1 MSDPLCFHCK
11 EPVLPGEE
19 APQNVRSFNADGT
32 VRVDEWHRE
41 CALRSI
47 IGSVGHLRG
56 TCSCNG
62 GAEDDP
68 PGMSR
73 REAARAAVAEWER
86 RKFSPPRHCN

>member
-1 MSDPLCFHCK
+1 MSAPVCFRCE
-11 EPVLPGEE
+11 EPILPGEE
-19 APQNVRSFNADGT
+19 AAQNVHFFNADGT
-32 VRVDEWHRE
+32 VTESAWHHE

-62 GAEDDP
+62 GTEEDP
-68 PGMSR
+68 PEMSR

-86 RKFSPPRHCN
+86 RKWSPPRGCA